1 VRPDPDQLSAIP
13 LFAQLRD
20 DDLDRLAEMFTVE
33 EIGESGRRLTPE
45 GASGYLFYVIAEG
58 TADVRHH
65 DALVARLGPGDFF
78 GEMAILGDG
87 RRVADVV
94 ATSPM
99 TLYAMFGTS
108 FREMEA
114 ELPDVAAQI
123 RTTVEA
129 RQPAP

>member
-1 VRPDPDQLSAIP
+1 
-13 LFAQLRD
+13 
-20 DDLDRLAEMFTVE
+20 M
-33 EIGESGRRLTPE
+33 
-45 GASGYLFYVIAEG
+45 FYVIADG
-58 TADVRHH
+58 TADVLHD
-65 DALVARLGPGDFF
+65 DALIARLGPGDFF

-99 TLYAMFGTS
+99 VLYAMFGTS

-114 ELPDVAAQI
+114 ELPTVAEAI
-123 RTTVEA
+123 RTAVEA